1 MSPVPTRN
9 DIVKKSTTI
18 LFMISIMG
26 FAAGQERL
34 SKEDTEKYAKL
45 CVEGFG
51 KPPDAQIET
60 QGDAT
65 RAVAVRGEG
74 GGAMVIPD
82 KDLTAD
88 KLANVG
94 KDVVPVGQLWLRKW
108 VPVADGKPVAADKNR
123 IVTVKAD
130 GKDRPMPVLLL
141 GIRKAGTEYE
151 LVVYAKD
158 TDPVLILSLK
168 KVEFVQEIPIDLE
181 WERGEKN
188 IDKLTMTVLGRFRT
202 IVPVTRE

>member
-1 MSPVPTRN
+1 
-9 DIVKKSTTI
+9 VKKSTAI

-51 KPPDAQIET
+51 KPLDAQIET
-60 QGDAT
+60 HGDAT

-88 KLANVG
+88 KLAKLG
-94 KDVVPVGQLWLRKW
+94 KDVVPIGQLWLRKW
-108 VPVADGKPVAADKNR
+108 VPVADGKPVAANKNR

-141 GIRKAGTEYE
+141 GIRKAGTEHE

-158 TDPVLILSLK
+158 VDPVFILPLK

-188 IDKLTMTVLGRFRT
+188 VDKLTMTVLGKFQT
-202 IVPVTRE
+202 IVPVARE

>member
-1 MSPVPTRN
+1 
-9 DIVKKSTTI
+9 
-18 LFMISIMG
+18 MISIMG

-51 KPPDAQIET
+51 KPLDAQIET
-60 QGDAT
+60 HGDAT

-88 KLANVG
+88 KLAKLG
-94 KDVVPVGQLWLRKW
+94 KDVVPIGQLWLRKW
-108 VPVADGKPVAADKNR
+108 VPVADGKPVAANKNR

-141 GIRKAGTEYE
+141 GIRKAGTEHE

-158 TDPVLILSLK
+158 VDPVFILPLK

-188 IDKLTMTVLGRFRT
+188 VDKLTMTVLGKFQT
-202 IVPVTRE
+202 IVPVARE